1 MEMAQRLAA
10 RGMPVI
16 VSAWFPPAWA
26 VQGDMRDYWRRGGGV
41 RAYHLDS
48 VKTKA
53 IYRSLADYL
62 EYLKKHY
69 GVEAYAFSFNE
80 SDLGIDIY
88 HTPEQHARF
97 IREMGAYLANRGLA
111 TKILLGDNSDA
122 TTFDFIV
129 PAMED
134 ISTHKYI
141 AAVSFHSWRGC
152 DDATLRKWAGAARRL
167 NVPLIIGEGSTDAAA
182 HRYPE
187 IFAESTFA
195 FYEINLYIRICAL
208 CEPLSILQWQLTSDY
223 SLLWGDGIYGSEGL
237 LRPTQRFWNLKQ
249 LASTPKGVFS
259 VPVENNNDLINCAAF
274 GNPATGAYAIHIVN
288 SQPL

>member
-1 MEMAQRLAA
+1 MRVAWGRVEMPWANWHPLEDQPPAPDQRVEDAMEMARRLAA
-10 RGMPVI
+10 RGIPVI

-26 VQGDMRDYWRRGGGV
+26 VEGDIRNYWRRGGGV
-41 RAYHLDS
+41 RAYRLDS
-48 VKTKA
+48 TKTEA

-80 SDLGIDIY
+80 SDLGIDVY

-111 TKILLGDNSDA
+111 TRILLGDNSDA

-129 PAMED
+129 PAM
-134 ISTHKYI
+134 
-141 AAVSFHSWRGC
+141 
-152 DDATLRKWAGAARRL
+152 
-167 NVPLIIGEGSTDAAA
+167 
-182 HRYPE
+182 
-187 IFAESTFA
+187 
-195 FYEINLYIRICAL
+195 
-208 CEPLSILQWQLTSDY
+208 
-223 SLLWGDGIYGSEGL
+223 EGL

-259 VPVENNNDLINCAAF
+259 VPFNSDKELINCAAF
-274 GNPATGAYAIHIVN
+274 CNPATGAYAIHIVN
-288 SQPL
+288 NGASRKATLEGVPAGEAILYVTGEQEGMKETGRVSATGGIIKLTLPAASFISLICSSGNGP